1 MLNLA
6 RLRVLEAAARTG
18 SLTAAA
24 AELSYTTSAVSQ
36 QIAALERDTGAR
48 LLERH
53 PRGVRLTEAGR
64 VLVAHTGTVIAEL
77 QAAEDELAAVRRG
90 RPRAGPG
97 AGLRVLAGAG
107 RRAGGRRGARAA
119 AGPRLHHDARVAPA
133 GAAAAVAAGGAGRR
147 GGGPGRA
154 PPGHPPPPA

>member
-36 QIAALERDTGAR
+36 RRAAPLRILPDRQRRPDAEGGGRVRAAAPAGRAAALGAR
-48 LLERH
+48 
-53 PRGVRLTEAGR
+53 PRRRAR
-64 VLVAHTGTVIAEL
+64 
-77 QAAEDELAAVRRG
+77 RRG

-107 RRAGGRRGARAA
+107 RRARGRRGARAA
-119 AGPRLHHDARVAPA
+119 AGPRLHHDAGVAPA
-133 GAAAAVAAGGAGRR
+133 GATAAVAARR
-147 GGGPGRA
+147 ARA
-154 PPGHPPPPA
+154 P